1 MDLPSSKPSG
11 NKAAS
16 SRPVEEGI
24 EDVIEGGDVTEL
36 RELEVKPPHRE
47 ATARWLA
54 IILVSILGGSALLH
68 YVTLSIFVYTGKTD
82 AADRLGTFFNAWL
95 PAITALVGSATTY
108 YFTKEKR

>member
-1 MDLPSSKPSG
+1 MEPKAGKPNEPDETNGGSPDVGMDVL
-11 NKAAS
+11 
-16 SRPVEEGI
+16 
-24 EDVIEGGDVTEL
+24 IEGGAVTEL

-68 YVTLSIFVYTGKTD
+68 YITLAIFVYAGKAD
-82 AADRLGTFFNAWL
+82 EADRLGTFFNAWL

-108 YFTKEKR
+108 YFTKDKR